1 MSTTT
6 TTAKRITPMIFV
18 PSIND
23 YVEIVGGTVQ
33 NGKLLILCDCKGKD
47 VILSPIEL
55 QDYFNSL
62 HAPF

>member
-6 TTAKRITPMIFV
+6 TARITPMIFV

-47 VILSPIEL
+47 VVLKPSEL
-55 QDYFNSL
+55 QEYFNSL
-62 HAPF
+62 HVPF

>member
-6 TTAKRITPMIFV
+6 TTKVTPMIFV

-33 NGKLLILCDCKGKD
+33 NDKLLILCDCKGTSI
-47 VILSPIEL
+47 VLTPVEL
-55 QDYFNSL
+55 QEYFNSL
-62 HAPF
+62 HVPF